1 MHQFWKELWARKQ
14 AIKIITFQWLLAH
27 RALPVGEWMCKIGQQ
42 VNCPNCGH
50 TVETL
55 HRIFW
60 DCGYAMQVW
69 KRIIRILE
77 RKGERLSLTWGM
89 AAWSSLSKD
98 IEGYDSP
105 SVTYKLLI
113 ENGASTMI
121 PQQRDI
127 WLEPSKRFTCYGNN
141 LVVLLCGYYGNSE
154 M

>member
-1 MHQFWKELWARKQ
+1 M
-14 AIKIITFQWLLAH
+14 
-27 RALPVGEWMCKIGQQ
+27 
-42 VNCPNCGH
+42 NCPNCGH
-50 TVETL
+50 TVEAL
-55 HRIFW
+55 HHTFW
-60 DCGYAMQVW
+60 ECRYTIQVW

-121 PQQRDI
+121 PQQTDI
-127 WLEPSKRFTCYGNN
+127 WLEPSKKVY
-141 LVVLLCGYYGNSE
+141 LLCELLSSPTLCVLWKFRNVALFEGIVRSIRIRLCIRIRE
-154 M
+154 